1 MNNLDPGL
9 IKEEEEV
16 LDVYLR
22 VLLALIIFFSVIR
35 VKESGGSKEDLE
47 IFTRDKLVR
56 RLRFI
61 FVTSACSGIALKHAH
76 KLLLV

>member
-1 MNNLDPGL
+1 LNNLDPGL

-35 VKESGGSKEDLE
+35 VKESGG
-47 IFTRDKLVR
+47 
-56 RLRFI
+56 RFRNI
-61 FVTSACSGIALKHAH
+61 Y
-76 KLLLV
+76 